1 MTTTLDALWMGVPVV
16 SLVDR
21 RNLGRAGLSILSNVG
36 LADFAVPSVDT
47 YVDLAIKAAQDKP
60 ALATLRSGLRDRM
73 RRSPLLDAQGFTR
86 KVETAFQGMWLE
98 WCKRQG
104 TVG

>member
-1 MTTTLDALWMGVPVV
+1 MDPRQGAGQALERCA
-16 SLVDR
+16 SC
-21 RNLGRAGLSILSNVG
+21 
-36 LADFAVPSVDT
+36 LAA
-47 YVDLAIKAAQDKP
+47 
-60 ALATLRSGLRDRM
+60 LRSGLRDRM